1 MIKWTDRER
10 NILKQRCGQKGLP
23 PGFKNIIYRQNRYL
37 TDPIA
42 LVLYQLC
49 EVVREIQNSEGTLKI
64 VQSVDL
70 SVLDTTFTIP
80 VVIIVMLLFHSSF
93 LLQCL
98 LCNHTF
104 KTNPNS
110 VY

>member
-49 EVVREIQNSEGTLKI
+49 EVVREIQNSEGTMKI
-64 VQSVDL
+64 VQICRSQCF
-70 SVLDTTFTIP
+70 DTTFTIL
-80 VVIIVMLLFHSSF
+80 VVIIVIVIFVS
-93 LLQCL
+93 
-98 LCNHTF
+98 
-104 KTNPNS
+104 
-110 VY
+110 